1 MPHQRVRAAVAVV
14 GVAAL
19 GAFLMSGNAAAAGG
33 KRAVVPDVKPA
44 WATSARATGTAP
56 TSQSVSIRVG
66 LKMRDQAGAEG
77 LVRDLSDPSSPR
89 YGHYLTPK
97 AFTTRFAPTAASVDR
112 VSSYLQSQGL
122 KVTGVA
128 QGNQWVNASGTV
140 AQLNKAFATT
150 LKTYSYRGKT
160 LRAPESSVTVPAAIQ
175 ADVST
180 VSGLSQRATHMTP
193 QHVGVPSE
201 NTPKAKARSAGP
213 TATPPPASQCS
224 DYWGEYQQTVPK
236 VDGKTR
242 VNTYLCGY
250 TAAQLRKIYGTAKTV
265 AKGNDGHGV
274 TVAIIDAYANPTMEA
289 DANRYFGLVGEPAFK
304 AGQYSET
311 TFTPFNDQDLC
322 GGEDG
327 WNGEEALDVE
337 AVHGMAPGANIH
349 YVGAQNCAEGI
360 DVALNYVV
368 QNHTADIVSNSYG
381 DQGEVDLGDE
391 VAIEHAIFLQA
402 GAEGIGMYFSSGDSG
417 DEVVNGLDPQPDYP
431 ASDTLVTA
439 VGGTSELT
447 NKKGA
452 STITT
457 GWETALDLVDFTGTK
472 AQYSEPLPGF
482 FWGGAGGGTSTL
494 FTQPYYQRSAVP
506 ASLANRDGQRM
517 RVVPDVSADAD
528 PYTGFYYAYTSGGDY
543 VLDTI
548 GGTSL
553 ATPLT
558 AGIQAVAEQNRAFP
572 IGFANPL
579 IYSMRANAFN
589 DVTPRAPL
597 RFASVGGSY
606 TGTFEAGDTQSS
618 RYGYDD
624 ITGRGTPNG
633 TTFLKAERH

>member
-160 LRAPESSVTVPAAIQ
+160 LRAPETSVTVPAAVQ

-193 QHVGVPSE
+193 QHVSVPSE

-242 VNTYLCGY
+242 VNTYICGY
-250 TAAQLRKIYGTAKTV
+250 TAAQLRTIYGTAKTV

-311 TFTPFNDQDLC
+311 TFKPFNDQDLC

-327 WNGEEALDVE
+327 WNGEQALDVE

-360 DVALNYVV
+360 DVALNDVV

-381 DQGEVDLGDE
+381 DQGEQDLGDE
-391 VAIEHAIFLQA
+391 VAIEHAMFLQA
-402 GAEGIGMYFSSGDSG
+402 GAEGIGMYFSSGDDG
-417 DEVVNGLDPQPDYP
+417 DNVINGLDPATRLPGLGHPRHRRRRHERTDEQEGC
-431 ASDTLVTA
+431 V
-439 VGGTSELT
+439 E
-447 NKKGA
+447 
-452 STITT
+452 ITT
-457 GWETALDLVDFTGTK
+457 GWETSLNFIDYTGTK
-472 AQYSEPLPGF
+472 AQYRGPVPGRVRLRRRRRHQHPVHAAVLPAVRGAAVAGEPRRDPDAGRAGRL
-482 FWGGAGGGTSTL
+482 GGRRPVHRLLLRLHLRWRVRPRQDRGHQPVHPADGGHPGGGRTE
-494 FTQPYYQRSAVP
+494 P
-506 ASLANRDGQRM
+506 G
-517 RVVPDVSADAD
+517 VPDRFRQPADL
-528 PYTGFYYAYTSGGDY
+528 
-543 VLDTI
+543 LDA
-548 GGTSL
+548 GERVQRRHAAGT
-553 ATPLT
+553 
-558 AGIQAVAEQNRAFP
+558 
-572 IGFANPL
+572 
-579 IYSMRANAFN
+579 
-589 DVTPRAPL
+589 APVRQRGRQLHRHL
-597 RFASVGGSY
+597 R
-606 TGTFEAGDTQSS
+606 S
-618 RYGYDD
+618 R
-624 ITGRGTPNG
+624 
-633 TTFLKAERH
+633 